1 MSFFALV
8 VRNILRRPV
17 RSLLTALGV
26 AVGIAA
32 VVTLVSLARG
42 FERSWAAAYA
52 ATGADLLAG
61 RSASK
66 RPLPAPFPDAMTA
79 DFRSLPHVADAAGV
93 LTDLLSIE
101 DAPAILVFGWEPGS
115 FLWEHLTLLE
125 GRWPLDGD
133 DQSIALGALA
143 TETLGKKV
151 GDTVEIE
158 GYAFRVSGRY
168 TSASFAENGSAVM
181 ALEQL
186 QAVTDRPDQVNFAA
200 LRLAPEAGP
209 RGADA
214 VRELVRARFPGFSAE
229 TSGEA
234 VRRNIA
240 IQAAKA
246 MSLAT
251 SLVGLIVGA
260 IGITNT
266 VLMNVLERRR
276 EIAVLLA
283 LGWRRARVM
292 RLLVAE
298 SALVSAAGG
307 LAGLAAGV
315 LALRALQSASWFEGR
330 IETDAGP
337 WLLAGALAASLVLGV
352 ACGLYPA
359 WRGTRIPIVEG
370 LGHE

>member
-8 VRNILRRPV
+8 VRNILRRPG

-66 RPLPAPFPDAMTA
+66 RPLPAPFPDAMTG
-79 DFRSLPHVADAAGV
+79 DFRSLPHVAAAAGV

-125 GRWPLDGD
+125 GRWPRDGGD
-133 DQSIALGALA
+133 RAIALGALA

-151 GDTVEIE
+151 GDTVDIE

-181 ALEQL
+181 ALPQL
-186 QAVTDRPDQVNFAA
+186 QAVPTAPIRSTSWHCGWPRRPGPGARTRCESCCGRA
-200 LRLAPEAGP
+200 SRASAP
-209 RGADA
+209 
-214 VRELVRARFPGFSAE
+214 
-229 TSGEA
+229 
-234 VRRNIA
+234 
-240 IQAAKA
+240 
-246 MSLAT
+246 
-251 SLVGLIVGA
+251 
-260 IGITNT
+260 
-266 VLMNVLERRR
+266 RRR
-276 EIAVLLA
+276 EKPS
-283 LGWRRARVM
+283 GGTSRSRRPR
-292 RLLVAE
+292 R
-298 SALVSAAGG
+298 
-307 LAGLAAGV
+307 
-315 LALRALQSASWFEGR
+315 
-330 IETDAGP
+330 
-337 WLLAGALAASLVLGV
+337 
-352 ACGLYPA
+352 
-359 WRGTRIPIVEG
+359 
-370 LGHE
+370 